1 MYAGVDT
8 ADKRNMF
15 AGEIAEAAGGFP
27 MTLPTSV
34 EELRKVCVLNFNRGA
49 DQERERCAKI
59 ANSVSVAYES
69 ESPSRSAV
77 AAHIEK
83 RIRNG
88 GL

>member
-1 MYAGVDT
+1 MNTEERLALRRHELAADHSMVDVIRKSEEK
-8 ADKRNMF
+8 AV
-15 AGEIAEAAGGFP
+15 AA
-27 MTLPTSV
+27 
-34 EELRKVCVLNFNRGA
+34 
-49 DQERERCAKI
+49 ERERCAKI

-88 GL
+88 DL